1 MEVGIQRELCFSYN
15 GGDNVQVR
23 RSITRAGAP
32 RDQHLPIPVHRWMRL
47 TDYLFSTKLVIQEFF
62 AGNPVE
68 LKLHVGGLLMLHMS
82 SRYQCVHLRQ
92 YCIPMNQRLIKP
104 TEHGVVLSI
113 SEFAYML
120 NVFECFT
127 SEMTKFNRTT
137 PCYVLPGHSQ
147 SCLECYP
154 MTFPKT
160 RKAAGCLGGGLGF
173 MKFPLQT
180 RFEST

>member
-1 MEVGIQRELCFSYN
+1 MEVGIQRELLFSYN

-23 RSITRAGAP
+23 RCISQVGAP
-32 RDQHLPIPVHRWMRL
+32 RDQHLPIPVQRWMRL
-47 TDYLFSTKLVIQEFF
+47 TDSLYSMKLVIQEFF

-68 LKLHVGGLLMLHMS
+68 LKLHIGGLLMLHIS

-92 YCIPMNQRLIKP
+92 YCIPINQRQIKA
-104 TEHGVVLSI
+104 TEHGVILSI
-113 SEFAYML
+113 SEFAYMVNL
-120 NVFECFT
+120 FEAFT

-137 PCYVLPGHSQ
+137 PCYALPGHSE

-160 RKAAGCLGGGLGF
+160 RKTAGCLGGGLLF